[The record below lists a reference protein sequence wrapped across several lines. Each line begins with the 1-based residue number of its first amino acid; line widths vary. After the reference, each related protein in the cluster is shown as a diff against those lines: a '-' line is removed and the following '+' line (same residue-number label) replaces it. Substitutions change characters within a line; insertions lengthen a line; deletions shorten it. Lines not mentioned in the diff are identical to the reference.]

1 MSDVIRTLFGETLE
15 VIACK
20 KLLDVDT
27 TKWLIVVW
35 LLLKTIVGVV
45 KFPYVN
51 GISRFSCT
59 ECLGCKSKN
68 FEEQS
73 S

>member
-1 MSDVIRTLFGETLE
+1 MSDVIRTLFG
-15 VIACK
+15 
-20 KLLDVDT
+20 KLRKYCMQKGTDVDT
-27 TKWLIVVW
+27 TKRLIVVW

-51 GISRFSCT
+51 GISTFPCT

>member
-1 MSDVIRTLFGETLE
+1 MSDVIRTLFG
-15 VIACK
+15 
-20 KLLDVDT
+20 KLSKYCMQKGTDVDT

-51 GISRFSCT
+51 GISTFPCT

>member
-1 MSDVIRTLFGETLE
+1 MSDVIRTLFG
-15 VIACK
+15 
-20 KLLDVDT
+20 KLRKYSMQKVTDVDT

-51 GISRFSCT
+51 GISRFPST
-59 ECLGCKSKN
+59 QCLGCKSTN
-68 FEEQS
+68 LEEQS

>member
-1 MSDVIRTLFGETLE
+1 MQKGT
-15 VIACK
+15 
-20 KLLDVDT
+20 DVDT
-27 TKWLIVVW
+27 TKRLIVVW

-51 GISRFSCT
+51 GISRFPST
-59 ECLGCKSKN
+59 ECLGCKSTN
-68 FEEQS
+68 LEEQS